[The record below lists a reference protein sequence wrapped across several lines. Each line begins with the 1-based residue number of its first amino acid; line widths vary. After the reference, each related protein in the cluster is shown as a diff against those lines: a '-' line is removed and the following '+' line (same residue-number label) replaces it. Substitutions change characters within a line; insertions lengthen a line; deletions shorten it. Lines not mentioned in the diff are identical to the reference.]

1 MNLEIRDFELPP
13 IGTNA
18 YVVIDGSSSTC
29 VAIDAP
35 LNAFATV
42 ERILVK
48 EGLKLE
54 ALLLTHGHWDH
65 MLDGWRFNEF
75 GTPVFAHE
83 ADQRLLSE
91 PALMSAFSLPG
102 LEMKPVEVSTWVGQG
117 QKLNLLGRTVEVREV
132 PGHCPGSVLY
142 WFSEDEV
149 AFSGDALFRGSIGRY
164 DLPGGDFN
172 TLETSIQSQIYTL
185 PENTRIFPGH
195 GPETSVGHER
205 TSNPFVRG

>member
-18 YVVIDGSSSTC
+18 YLVIDREASTC
-29 VAIDAP
+29 VVVDAP

-75 GTPVFAHE
+75 GTPVYAHA
-83 ADQRLLSE
+83 ADRMLLSE
-91 PALMSAFSLPG
+91 PALMTAFSLPG
-102 LEMKPVEVSTWVGQG
+102 LEMKPVEVSHWVEQG
-117 QKLNLLGRTVEVREV
+117 QKLNLLGREVEVREV

-142 WFSEDEV
+142 GFLDDKV
-149 AFSGDALFRGSIGRY
+149 AFSGDALFRDSIGRY
-164 DLPGGDFN
+164 DLPGGDFD
-172 TLETSIQSQIYTL
+172 TLKVSIQSQIYTL
-185 PENTRIFPGH
+185 PGEIRIFPGH
-195 GPETSVGHER
+195 GPETTVARER
-205 TSNPFVRG
+205 TSNPFVRE